1 MPQPPRSST
10 DDFGADDEVKEYK
23 HEDGEENENGAT
35 LDLVNDI
42 KTDLIKKEAEHQE
55 VRYCYTFFPPSTV
68 LQCHS

>member
-1 MPQPPRSST
+1 MPQPPRNST

-23 HEDGEENENGAT
+23 HEDGEENENGTT

-55 VRYCYTFFPPSTV
+55 VRFCYIFFPPSTV
-68 LQCHS
+68 SHWHS